1 MPEQENRKLFY
12 TEAERL
18 AEEKKQMESLL
29 AQGSQ
34 FSTEKGTQTNEG
46 MKGPGAILPPGAGE
60 QAGMEMLSGVLGNLF
75 NSAKD
80 GLQGVLGEQNPE
92 FQAYNATDKVKAY
105 REHPFAVKNPGNRP
119 LEGPLDKHGHYESFE
134 FSWPDDTPDWVRSV
148 GGKVGE
154 AFMKN
159 GELAARAVYSKLYNK

>member
-18 AEEKKQMESLL
+18 AEEKRQMEALL

-46 MKGPGAILPPGAGE
+46 MKGPGSILPPGEGE
-60 QAGMEMLSGVLGNLF
+60 KALLETGMGVLGNLF
-75 NSAKD
+75 NSAKS
-80 GLQGVLGEQNPE
+80 GLQGVLGERNEE
-92 FQAYNATDKVKAY
+92 FQKYNEKRDAYKED
-105 REHPFAVKNPGNRP
+105 PFAIKHPGNRP
-119 LEGPLDKHGHYESFE
+119 LEGPLDKHGNYESFE
-134 FSWPDDTPDWVRSV
+134 FGWPDDTPDWVRSV

-159 GELAARAVYSKLYNK
+159 GELAARAVYNKLYNK

>member
-1 MPEQENRKLFY
+1 MPEQESRKLFY
-12 TEAERL
+12 TVAGKL
-18 AEEKKQMESLL
+18 AEEKKQMEAIL

-34 FSTEKGTQTNEG
+34 FSTEKGTNTN
-46 MKGPGAILPPGAGE
+46 PGSREILPPGEAE
-60 QAGMEMLSGVLGNLF
+60 KAGMELLSGVLGNLF
-75 NSAKD
+75 NSAKS

-92 FQAYNATDKVKAY
+92 FQAYNNTDKVKAY
-105 REHPFAVKNPGNRP
+105 KEHPFAVKNPGNRP

-159 GELAARAVYSKLYNK
+159 GELAARAIYNELYNK